1 MRSRVCRELCRE
13 LGLYSNI
20 LELVGL
26 MFSEL
31 NIQVSEVKTQ
41 KSSMGTRSLEVSF
54 ERARW
59 EVKADGL
66 GEAMGSGIPEER
78 WPYSPSGM

>member
-1 MRSRVCRELCRE
+1 
-13 LGLYSNI
+13 
-20 LELVGL
+20 

-31 NIQVSEVKTQ
+31 NIQVSEIKTQ
-41 KSSMGTRSLEVSF
+41 KSSVGTRSLKVSF

-66 GEAMGSGIPEER
+66 GETRGSGIPEGR
-78 WPYSPSGM
+78 WPYSPSVMQVPYLGARTWPRDNENCVWPQR